1 MSRRMRLS
9 VRGYPQ
15 SALFRDPN
23 LPECAFPLRRCSG
36 GAGRNPPPDCGALW
50 KVAQLGK
57 CARATPRQ
65 AAGGCAGD
73 PQASAWG
80 LTARKS
86 AVWAEGLADGAPWV
100 RPGHHQ
106 AASCGLRRCRELGLR
121 EFVWVAASLPWRRG
135 GCHRQAARR
144 NSVHRSPKTASQ
156 HRFEALVYTVA
167 LWAWVVGGLGIAIVY
182 TNGRIGP
189 LGAVL
194 GHLCTLLRREL
205 YDANYVG
212 WYEHLNHHG
221 VPVAPPCWS
230 LLSWSGRQA
239 LREWRRR

>member
-1 MSRRMRLS
+1 MRFS
-9 VRGYPQ
+9 VTPTSQ
-15 SALFRDPN
+15 NALFRYAAAR
-23 LPECAFPLRRCSG
+23 EAR
-36 GAGRNPPPDCGALW
+36 GATPPPACGALW

-57 CARATPRQ
+57 CARATPPPGCG
-65 AAGGCAGD
+65 GGCDRVRKPRPGA
-73 PQASAWG
+73 
-80 LTARKS
+80 LTARKD
-86 AVWAEGLADGAPWV
+86 AVWAEGFAEGAPGV

-135 GCHRQAARR
+135 GRHRHAARR
-144 NSVHRSPKTASQ
+144 RSVHRSVEMAPRC
-156 HRFEALVYTVA
+156 RFGAFVYTVA
-167 LWAWVVGGLGIAIVY
+167 LWAWVVGGLGIATVY

-189 LGAVL
+189 LDAVL

-230 LLSWSGRQA
+230 PLPWSGRQA